1 MRIRISGRRVALVLL
16 LAVAA
21 AGAPPV
27 AAVAPP
33 HATAGTDP
41 RPAPL
46 PVCRYRD
53 DRTRYARPAD
63 WRRTL
68 LDTNLRLP
76 RDYRVPDL
84 VPVSRAGIAGSGRI
98 RAIAIADLRALA
110 AAARRAGNPIAVRS
124 AFRTWEDQAAIFA
137 TWVRRSGRAQAL
149 RYSARPGH
157 SEHQLGVGID
167 FMSAGGGAPWA
178 GGDWGSTPAG
188 RWMARNAWRY
198 GWLMSYPP
206 GEERRSCYGYEPW
219 HWRYVGRE
227 RARVVR
233 ESGLPYRVWLWRTSE
248 GLP

>member
-1 MRIRISGRRVALVLL
+1 MRPRVLRRVLLAAIVLL
-16 LAVAA
+16 VPALSAA
-21 AGAPPV
+21 PA

-33 HATAGTDP
+33 IRAAGTDP
-41 RPAPL
+41 APAPL

-53 DRTRYARPAD
+53 DLTRYAAPGD

-76 RDYRVPDL
+76 RGYRVPDV

-98 RAIAIADLRALA
+98 RKVAIADLRALA

-124 AFRTWEDQAAIFA
+124 AFRTWEDQEAIFA
-137 TWVRRSGRAQAL
+137 SWVRRTSRKEAL

-167 FMSAGGGAPWA
+167 FMSAGGGEPWD
-178 GGDWGSTPAG
+178 GPDWGTSPAG
-188 RWMARNAWRY
+188 LWMARNAWRY

-206 GEERRSCYGYEPW
+206 GEEHRSCYGYEPW

-227 RARVVR
+227 RARIVHA
-233 ESGLPYRVWLWRTSE
+233 SGLPYRVWLWRTSE